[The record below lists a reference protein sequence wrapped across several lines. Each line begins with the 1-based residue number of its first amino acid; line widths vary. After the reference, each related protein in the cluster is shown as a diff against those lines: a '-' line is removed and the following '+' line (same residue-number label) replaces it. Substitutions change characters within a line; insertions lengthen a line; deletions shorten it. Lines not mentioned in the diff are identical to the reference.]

1 VTQQE
6 NTVAPEG
13 KTVRRA
19 VREIRRSLSSIG
31 SALERLAPVLERAA
45 VTQQPSGR
53 GGAREPRGR
62 RLQPPHRRLA
72 ALRLHGQYIG
82 YMRNLKPRQKAQVRA
97 LRERKGV
104 EAAIALGRKFARS

>member
-1 VTQQE
+1 M
-6 NTVAPEG
+6 ALEG

-45 VTQQPSGR
+45 VPPPR
-53 GGAREPRGR
+53 GGDREAPVR
-62 RLQPPHRRLA
+62 RLKPSPARLA

-97 LRERKGV
+97 LREKKGV